1 MSSVVCV
8 CVCVFAMAV
17 KLATD
22 SISLP
27 CTVGSRVTL
36 QYWHF
41 QAAGGEGHRTVSP
54 MLSVV
59 QVFESELA
67 SPVLLQLWMNFRV
80 DSFWY
85 ITQVEHKFQIF
96 QSKQCLTISIFGHF
110 PMMVHSRLS
119 ISFIQ
124 LHAICQETLYSER
137 LTVFLIWKYYLPQTE
152 GSFLTKNT
160 LRLMTHICC
169 SLAVL
174 VCSQGMNGLRQTP
187 QNLLRS
193 CKTKYQMECL
203 CLNTCV

>member
-1 MSSVVCV
+1 
-8 CVCVFAMAV
+8 
-17 KLATD
+17 
-22 SISLP
+22 
-27 CTVGSRVTL
+27 
-36 QYWHF
+36 
-41 QAAGGEGHRTVSP
+41 

-67 SPVLLQLWMNFRV
+67 SQVLLQLRMNFWV
-80 DSFWY
+80 DSFWC
-85 ITQVEHKFQIF
+85 ITQVEHKF

-119 ISFIQ
+119 IPFIQ

-137 LTVFLIWKYYLPQTE
+137 LTVFLIWKYYLPQME
-152 GSFLTKNT
+152 GSFLIKNT

-174 VCSQGMNGLRQTP
+174 VCSQGMNGFRQTP

-203 CLNTCV
+203 CLNACV